1 MDNSQGKPLWLI
13 TRAALWLMTGL
24 VAIATAI
31 LLWIIVRLSL
41 GDGFGPDMDATA
53 APGLLPRLYLLGAM
67 GLAALLMVGLILRKL
82 LAMLTSLTA
91 GHAFHAANAA
101 HLRAVGWLM
110 IGIQVLGT
118 AIGFVGDGL
127 GPLVGQSNLG
137 FGFSLYGIVVVL
149 LVFVLA
155 DVFDRGAAMRDDLEG
170 TV

>member
-24 VAIATAI
+24 VAIATAV

-41 GDGFGPDMDATA
+41 GDGFGPDMDAITA
-53 APGLLPRLYLLGAM
+53 PVLLPRLYLLGAM
-67 GLAALLMVGLILRKL
+67 GLAALLMVCLILRKL
-82 LAMLTSLTA
+82 LAMLTNLTA
-91 GHAFHAANAA
+91 GQAFHDANAA
-101 HLRAVGWLM
+101 RLRAVGWLM
-110 IGIQVLGT
+110 IGVQALGT

-137 FGFSLYGIVVVL
+137 FGFSLYGVVVVL

-155 DVFDRGAAMRDDLEG
+155 DVFDRGAAMHDDLEG

>member
-24 VAIATAI
+24 GAIATAI

-41 GDGFGPDMDATA
+41 GDGFGPDMDAIA

-101 HLRAVGWLM
+101 HLRSEEHTSELQSLMRISYAVFCLKKKNNKT
-110 IGIQVLGT
+110 IHHRHTTTIQ
-118 AIGFVGDGL
+118 
-127 GPLVGQSNLG
+127 
-137 FGFSLYGIVVVL
+137 
-149 LVFVLA
+149 
-155 DVFDRGAAMRDDLEG
+155 
-170 TV
+170 

>member
-1 MDNSQGKPLWLI
+1 MLCCSRCLVSLVMFFFLRIRRPPRS
-13 TRAALWLMTGL
+13 TRTDTLFPYTTLF
-24 VAIATAI
+24 
-31 LLWIIVRLSL
+31 RS
-41 GDGFGPDMDATA
+41 
-53 APGLLPRLYLLGAM
+53 
-67 GLAALLMVGLILRKL
+67 
-82 LAMLTSLTA
+82 
-91 GHAFHAANAA
+91 
-101 HLRAVGWLM
+101 